1 MKIGIDLG
9 TTNSLVSCYGEDGP
23 QIIPNRLGENLTP
36 SVVSID
42 EEGTVYVGKTAQERS
57 LTHPELTASLFKR
70 SMGTDKEFCL
80 GSKRF
85 RAEEL
90 SSLVLRALKEDAE
103 KFLGC
108 QVTEA
113 VISVPAYFNDIQRKA
128 TKKAG
133 ELAGL
138 HVERIINEPTAAAIA
153 YGLHDRAEHT
163 KFLIFDLGGGTFDVS
178 ILEKYGTIM
187 EVRAIAGDNFIGGE
201 DFTKVLYG
209 MMLRRNKI
217 QEEDLSQKER
227 LRFMRQA
234 EQCKLGFS
242 ENSEVSMKCSIGET
256 SYEAV
261 FSLKEYEE
269 NCQLLLAKIRKP
281 IERSLKDANVRLAD
295 IDEIVLVG
303 GATRLPVV
311 RNFAAR
317 IFGRIPSADI
327 DPDQTVAVGAA
338 VQCAMKERKQE
349 VREIVLTE
357 VCPFTLGT
365 SVVMQRMGDLMEGG
379 HFMPIIERNT
389 VIPVSRTETF
399 YTASDQQRKITVE
412 ILQGESRLAKNNL
425 LLGEITV
432 PVPPK
437 PMGEESIDVT
447 YTYDINSILEVR
459 VKVNSTGVS
468 KKVIIQKEGSQLT
481 EEEAQQRMEALN
493 YLKIHPRDQ
502 EANKLLLARGERL
515 YEEAT
520 GDLRQ
525 EIDFLLSEFEA
536 VLKKQDKGKIEQSA
550 KKLKEALDEM
560 EQAME
565 EDLLQ

>member
-1 MKIGIDLG
+1 M
-9 TTNSLVSCYGEDGP
+9 
-23 QIIPNRLGENLTP
+23 TP

-57 LTHPELTASLFKR
+57 LTHLELTASLFKR

-108 QVTEA
+108 EVTEA

-133 ELAGL
+133 ELVGL

-242 ENSEVSMKCSIGET
+242 ESSEVSMKCSIGET

-437 PMGEESIDVT
+437 SMGEESIDVT

-536 VLKKQDKGKIEQSA
+536 VLKKQDKGKIEQGA